1 MQLEKRKEMGQG
13 QACLPEEIV
22 NLFELEKA
30 AQAKMTNQAAWDYYA
45 SGAMDEITL
54 RENRQSYERIFLSP
68 RMLVDVSQRDLS
80 TKVLGQKIEMPV
92 IIAPTAFQKLAHEDG
107 EIGTIKA
114 ANRCGTIMCLST
126 LATSSIEE
134 VGGQADNNLWF
145 QLYVY
150 KDREITKDLVARA
163 KAAGAK
169 ALVVTVDSPLL
180 GRRERDIRNRF
191 SLPKG
196 LTVANLSKAGL
207 DNLPADVKDSGL
219 AAYIASLYDE
229 SLTWKDLK
237 WIAQLSD
244 LPLLV
249 KGILRSD
256 DAKRAIKCGAAG
268 IIVSNHGGRQ
278 LDTAIPTI
286 SALALIKEAVPKN
299 CELFVDGGIRR
310 GSDILKALALGAKA
324 VLIGRPVLWGLALAG
339 SEGVEL
345 ALNLLRKELDLSM
358 ALSGVSSIKEIKRDL
373 LVDRRELF

>member
-1 MQLEKRKEMGQG
+1 MNT
-13 QACLPEEIV
+13 PEDII
-22 NLFELEKA
+22 NLFELEQA
-30 AQAKMTNQAAWDYYA
+30 ARTKMGNQSAWDYYA

-80 TKVLGQKIEMPV
+80 TKVLGQKVDMP
-92 IIAPTAFQKLAHEDG
+92 ILIAPTAFQKLAHADG
-107 EIGTIKA
+107 ELGTIKA

-134 VGGQADNNLWF
+134 VGAQADNNLWF

-191 SLPKG
+191 TLPKG

-207 DNLPADVKDSGL
+207 ENLPKEVPGNIKESGL

-249 KGILRSD
+249 KGILRAD
-256 DAKRAIKCGAAG
+256 DAKRAIKCGAEG

-286 SALALIKEAVPKN
+286 SALAMIKDAVPKDF
-299 CELFVDGGIRR
+299 ELFVDGGIRR
-310 GSDILKALALGAKA
+310 GSDILKALALGARA
-324 VLIGRPVLWGLALAG
+324 VLIGRPILWGLAVAG

-358 ALSGVSSIKEIKRDL
+358 ALSGVSSLKEIKRDL
-373 LVDRRELF
+373 LVDRKDLI

>member
-1 MQLEKRKEMGQG
+1 MNT
-13 QACLPEEIV
+13 PEDII
-22 NLFELEKA
+22 NLFELEQA
-30 AQAKMTNQAAWDYYA
+30 ARTKMGNQTAWDYYA

-54 RENRQSYERIFLSP
+54 RENRQSYERIFLRP

-80 TKVLGQKIEMPV
+80 TKVLVQKVDMP
-92 IIAPTAFQKLAHEDG
+92 ILIAPTAFQKLAHADG
-107 EIGTIKA
+107 ELGTIKA

-134 VGGQADNNLWF
+134 VGAQADNNLWF

-191 SLPKG
+191 TLPKG

-207 DNLPADVKDSGL
+207 ENLPDDGSGNMPGNTKESGL

-249 KGILRSD
+249 KGILRAD
-256 DAKRAIKCGAAG
+256 DAKRAIKCGAEG

-286 SALALIKEAVPKN
+286 SALAMIKDAVPKDF
-299 CELFVDGGIRR
+299 ELFVDGGIRR
-310 GSDILKALALGAKA
+310 GSDILKALALGARA
-324 VLIGRPVLWGLALAG
+324 VLIGRPVLWGLAVAG
-339 SEGVEL
+339 SEGVDL

-358 ALSGVSSIKEIKRDL
+358 ALSGVSSLKEIKRDL
-373 LVDRRELF
+373 LVDRKDLI